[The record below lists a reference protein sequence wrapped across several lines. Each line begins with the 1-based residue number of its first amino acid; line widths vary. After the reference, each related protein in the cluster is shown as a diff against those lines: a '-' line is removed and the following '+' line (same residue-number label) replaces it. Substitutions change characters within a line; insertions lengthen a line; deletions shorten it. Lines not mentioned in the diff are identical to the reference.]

1 MTRPAEVGPRFE
13 WDEPKA
19 ELNKRKHGI
28 SFPLATQAFKDPLAE
43 RKIEGDEHGEV
54 RWQAIG
60 QVGRVLVRATYTT
73 REEEDGIEV
82 IRIISARKL
91 TPRERRAYERHPKD
105 DR

>member
-13 WDEPKA
+13 WDETKA
-19 ELNKRKHGI
+19 QLNNRKHGI
-28 SFPLATQAFKDPLAE
+28 SFPLVTQAFKDPLGE

-60 QVGRVLVRATYTT
+60 QVGRVHVRVTYTT
-73 REEEDGIEV
+73 REEEDGVEV

-91 TPRERRAYERHPKD
+91 TPRERRAYEGHSED